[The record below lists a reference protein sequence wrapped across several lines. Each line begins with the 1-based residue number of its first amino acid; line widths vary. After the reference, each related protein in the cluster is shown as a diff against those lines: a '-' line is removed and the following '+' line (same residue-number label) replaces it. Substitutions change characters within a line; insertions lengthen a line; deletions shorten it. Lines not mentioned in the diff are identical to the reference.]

1 LTKAAT
7 LKPADLYFNYEF
19 KKITDMKTQ
28 FRTAMLL
35 IASLFFL
42 ALIPFN
48 SKAQEKRLQ
57 LDLNYAVGI
66 PGNSFKNDAIE
77 KTSTRGWTANLLY
90 NITPNISVGVGT
102 GFQDFY
108 QKYPRAV
115 YKLSEGGEVSAVVTN
130 SIQTIPILAQFQ
142 YRLFPGKMLQPYVG
156 VGVGGNMIIY
166 DQYLGEFEN
175 SKSSFK
181 FAARPEVGL
190 FVPFR
195 KEGPAGIHLFG
206 AYNYMPYKMDGVENL
221 NNWGAGIGV
230 KFPLGS

>member
-1 LTKAAT
+1 
-7 LKPADLYFNYEF
+7 
-19 KKITDMKTQ
+19 MKTQ
-28 FRTAMLL
+28 FRTATLL
-35 IASLFFL
+35 IASLFFV

-57 LDLNYAVGI
+57 LDLNYAIGI

-90 NITPNISVGVGT
+90 NLTPNISVGVGS

-115 YKLSEGGEVSAVVTN
+115 YKLNEGGEISAVLTN
-130 SIQTIPILAQFQ
+130 SITTVPVLAQFQ
-142 YRLFPGKMLQPYVG
+142 YRFLPGKTVQPYVG
-156 VGVGGNMIIY
+156 VGVGCNMIMY
-166 DQYLGEFEN
+166 DQYLGEFDN
-175 SKSSFK
+175 SNSSFK

-195 KEGPAGIHLFG
+195 KDGPAGIHLFG
-206 AYNYMPYKMDGVENL
+206 AYNYMPYKENGVDNL
-221 NNWGAGIGV
+221 NNWGAGLGV
-230 KFPLGS
+230 KFPIGS

>member
-1 LTKAAT
+1 MNL
-7 LKPADLYFNYEF
+7 

-35 IASLFFL
+35 ITSLFFL
-42 ALIPFN
+42 ALIPYN
-48 SKAQEKRLQ
+48 SKAQEGRLQ

-66 PGNSFKNDAIE
+66 PGSSFKSDAIE

-90 NITPNISVGVGT
+90 NITSNISVGVGT

-108 QKYPRAV
+108 QKYPRSV
-115 YKLSEGGEVSAVVTN
+115 YKMDGGEVSAVLTN
-130 SIQTIPILAQFQ
+130 SIQTVPLLAEFQ
-142 YRLFPGKMLQPYVG
+142 YRFLPGKTVQPYVG
-156 VGVGGNMIIY
+156 VGVGGNIVTY
-166 DQYLGEFEN
+166 DQYLGEFDN

-195 KEGPAGIHLFG
+195 KDGPAGIHLFG
-206 AYNYMPYKMDGVENL
+206 AYNYLPYKMDGVDNL
-221 NNWGAGIGV
+221 NNWGAGLGV

>member
-1 LTKAAT
+1 
-7 LKPADLYFNYEF
+7 
-19 KKITDMKTQ
+19 MKTQ

-35 IASLFFL
+35 VASLLFV

-48 SKAQEKRLQ
+48 SKAQERRLQ

-66 PGNSFKNDAIE
+66 PGNSFKNDAIGN
-77 KTSTRGWTANLLY
+77 TSARGWTANLLY
-90 NITPNISVGVGT
+90 NITDHISVGVGT
-102 GFQDFY
+102 GYQDFY

-115 YKLSEGGEVSAVVTN
+115 YKSGDGDVSAVLSN
-130 SIQTIPILAQFQ
+130 SITTVPILAQFQ
-142 YRLFPGKMLQPYVG
+142 YRLLPGKMVQPYVG
-156 VGVGGNMIIY
+156 VGAGGNFIMF
-166 DQYLGEFEN
+166 DQYLGEFAN

-206 AYNYMPYKMDGVENL
+206 AYNYMPYKMDGVENMS
-221 NNWGAGIGV
+221 NWGAGIGV
-230 KFPLGS
+230 KFPLGN